1 MAERLS
7 MPLQLQLA
15 QGSSSLEG
23 ATSAISHSFW
33 GYQCKSGSGSQI
45 SLMAGTSGY
54 SRVGLRED
62 PWKELEWLGK
72 KSYCLSNCKAL
83 QVSHTSLSKLKNCL
97 HFKYIFLK
105 FNQICSF
112 KSHSEY
118 PPFASNA
125 FYSKRAPPHTH
136 KLAEIVFACLFCF
149 CSCCV

>member
-23 ATSAISHSFW
+23 AISAISHSFW
-33 GYQCKSGSGSQI
+33 GYQCKSGSGNQI
-45 SLMAGTSGY
+45 SSTAGTSGY
-54 SRVGLRED
+54 SRVGLPKD
-62 PWKELEWLGK
+62 PWKELERLGK
-72 KSYCLSNCKAL
+72 KSYCLSNFKAL

-112 KSHSEY
+112 KSHSEC
-118 PPFASNA
+118 PLFASDA
-125 FYSKRAPPHTH
+125 FYSKRAPPPPHTQTGRN
-136 KLAEIVFACLFCF
+136 IFCLFVLF
-149 CSCCV
+149 L